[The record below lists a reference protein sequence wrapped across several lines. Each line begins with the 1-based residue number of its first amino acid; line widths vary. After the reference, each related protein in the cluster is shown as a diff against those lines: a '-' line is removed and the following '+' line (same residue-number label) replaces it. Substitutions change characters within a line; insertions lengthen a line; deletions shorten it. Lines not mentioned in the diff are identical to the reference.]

1 MDNAGYVNIAR
12 QSGLMRQLQMIANNV
27 ANIST
32 TGYRRGDLVFAE
44 FITPT
49 GQDNASISMPAAVG
63 RITDTTQG
71 ALAKTGNPLDFAIE
85 GRGYFQID
93 TPDGMR
99 LTRAGAF
106 TPNAE
111 GELVTPDG
119 LRVLDSGGAPI
130 FIPPDAKNVTL
141 APDGTLSADGV
152 PLAQL
157 GIVMPAAGA
166 QLSRRQGVMFAISG
180 DVIPVTDGR
189 VIQGFLEQ
197 SNVNPVT
204 EISRLIEIQRGYEL
218 GQKFLDRED
227 ERIRSV
233 IRTLGQ

>member
-1 MDNAGYVNIAR
+1 MDNAGYVNLAR
-12 QSGLMRQLQMIANNV
+12 QSGLMRQLQVIANNV

-44 FITPT
+44 FIAPT
-49 GQDNASISMPAAVG
+49 GRGNASLSMPTAEG
-63 RITDTTQG
+63 RLTDTTQG
-71 ALAKTGNPLDFAIE
+71 ALAQTGNPFDFAIE
-85 GRGYFQID
+85 GPGYFQIE
-93 TPDGMR
+93 TPEGPR

-111 GELVTPDG
+111 GELVTPEG
-119 LRVLDSGGAPI
+119 LRVLDSGGSGI
-130 FIPPDAKNVTL
+130 FIPPDAQNVTL
-141 APDGTLSADGV
+141 APDGTISADGV

-157 GIVMPAAGA
+157 GIVMPTDGA
-166 QLSRRQGVMFAISG
+166 RLDRRQGVMFAVSG
-180 DVIPVTDGR
+180 DVVPVANGK
-189 VIQGFLEQ
+189 VVQGFLEQ

-204 EISRLIEIQRGYEL
+204 EISRLIEVQRSYEL

-227 ERIRSV
+227 ERIRAV